1 MEKVTA
7 VPESP
12 LVLDEYARRIRTDVD
27 ANLLRQEQLRGEL
40 RKLEEEH
47 NVLLRLQETLAT
59 GAEAIASMRA
69 ETGEAGEAGELPKPR
84 RAERQ
89 VPRRR
94 GGKGRA
100 GKGRL
105 SGEASLIETVNA
117 LLQAQAE
124 PRSVAEIL
132 GEVIAVRPAT
142 IQTVRN
148 TLDRLVATSKAERTK
163 QGRSVYYSAVGAA
176 AGSQPTPAV
185 DAQ

>member
-1 MEKVTA
+1 
-7 VPESP
+7 
-12 LVLDEYARRIRTDVD
+12 
-27 ANLLRQEQLRGEL
+27 
-40 RKLEEEH
+40 
-47 NVLLRLQETLAT
+47 TLAT
-59 GAEAIASMRA
+59 GAEAIASARGG
-69 ETGEAGEAGELPKPR
+69 TGEAGELPKPP

-117 LLQAQAE
+117 LLQAQVE

-132 GEVIAVRPAT
+132 GEVVAVRPAT

-176 AGSQPTPAV
+176 AGPQPTPAV

>member
-47 NVLLRLQETLAT
+47 NVLLKLQQTLAT
-59 GAEAIASMRA
+59 GAEAIASARVGTA
-69 ETGEAGEAGELPKPR
+69 EAGELPEPR

-117 LLQAQAE
+117 LLQAQVE

-132 GEVIAVRPAT
+132 GEVVAVRPAT

-176 AGSQPTPAV
+176 AGPQPTPAV

>member
-1 MEKVTA
+1 M
-7 VPESP
+7 PESP

-69 ETGEAGEAGELPKPR
+69 ETGEAGEAGEAGELPKPR

>member
-47 NVLLRLQETLAT
+47 NVLLKLQQTLAT
-59 GAEAIASMRA
+59 GAEAIASARVG
-69 ETGEAGEAGELPKPR
+69 TGEAGELPKPR

-100 GKGRL
+100 GKGR
-105 SGEASLIETVNA
+105 
-117 LLQAQAE
+117 
-124 PRSVAEIL
+124 
-132 GEVIAVRPAT
+132 
-142 IQTVRN
+142 
-148 TLDRLVATSKAERTK
+148 
-163 QGRSVYYSAVGAA
+163 
-176 AGSQPTPAV
+176 
-185 DAQ
+185 

>member
-1 MEKVTA
+1 MMEKVSA

-12 LVLDEYARRIRTDVD
+12 LVLDEYASRIRTDVD

-47 NVLLRLQETLAT
+47 TVLLKLQETLAT
-59 GAEAIASMRA
+59 GAEAIASMRVGS
-69 ETGEAGEAGELPKPR
+69 GEAGVLPKPR
-84 RAERQ
+84 RAERD
-89 VPRRR
+89 VARRRVGKGR
-94 GGKGRA
+94 GGKGHR
-100 GKGRL
+100 
-105 SGEASLIETVNA
+105 SGEASLIETVNG
-117 LLQAQAE
+117 LLQAQVE

-132 GEVIAVRPAT
+132 GEVVAVRPAT

-163 QGRSVYYSAVGAA
+163 QGRSVFYNAVGAA
-176 AGSQPTPAV
+176 AETQPAPAV